1 MNAEE
6 IAVRMR
12 TGRMVAKQKQT
23 DRQIRWSTIYKNR
36 PIHTFLQERLIF
48 YEAEFS

>member
-1 MNAEE
+1 MFQRTLVFNSMNAEE

-23 DRQIRWSTIYKNR
+23 DRQIR
-36 PIHTFLQERLIF
+36 
-48 YEAEFS
+48 